1 MAESFYSLFDLNE
14 ATKKRG
20 QTPLGDFLFSLVEKN
35 YDKLKDRYGFL
46 RYLNIFNS
54 INSSKASRYNV
65 QIYVDFIHNEGIRYT
80 KDRNKIQIG
89 KPAGFTLQPA
99 LKDNETLG
107 AGAIYPNKSITI
119 GKVFHSEKIFGESF
133 EYVLDYRWNR
143 LLTDPYSVTCT
154 ENGKFDY
161 SPSLSKVFTSIKNV
175 FSQITRGEEK
185 LDSQTL
191 IFRKNYDLVREIDV
205 EDPWREY
212 DKRFRLWLSSL
223 RYCYS
228 NDGNTDNGTTHFFF
242 FNGPIYYGEEYTES
256 YIPDLVID
264 GNVGLSIRNEKDKEN
279 ARNFLHGFR
288 QFITQASF
296 NLLVEYMNERL
307 TETAVRASIAQV
319 MARNMSHN
327 IGSHVFSNLISNDAY
342 TKLTDRNI
350 FKAKA
355 YVSSWDVEREY
366 PRKQVQVIKNYPGN
380 FQFSYFNQYLKSRM
394 DYLSEVTFGV
404 SNLVTTKMMVN
415 DVMKEL
421 DRVRILLNYISG
433 VTNFNY
439 RFLLKYNDDDL
450 TEENDIAVAFPSDVL
465 GCQAFYNIIENIIR
479 NTAKHA
485 KNDDNKRITFT
496 ITIKDNFAKAADCT
510 EVEGVDELYCVEIDN
525 GVTEDNIDELVNGII
540 DENSGK
546 VIKHGQNTRL
556 DESVLQGQS
565 LRSHS
570 LGLLEMDASAAFL
583 RQIDLPEIESDDYT
597 VDLDDKFY
605 HVDSKDKKRLNILK
619 AFAIKDD
626 ENDTK
631 GRLGYRFFLQK
642 PKEFLLVGN
651 WCVTDEKKKQLL
663 NYGIQF
669 LTDEEFCTAMKS
681 EKAFAHQFLIYQEGV
696 SGEVKKYLEDDNDC
710 RTLLP
715 LRKLSI
721 FIEDKQ
727 EIEDFWKGGE
737 KDSVDGKQV
746 LQSLKEWA
754 WDRYFKEN
762 VQKELQNNTPIQI
775 TTELDK
781 YNGEVNNQVVF
792 LNHGNKKNH
801 SKIVADIR
809 EETSEVWVENL
820 LSRTWGKLPKFKV
833 LCQGEDMSPEALV
846 CNYKS
851 NLEQDEADKTQ
862 IKQEIFEAYHNKV
875 IVIDER
881 VQKFAMEN
889 TEGSGNDEKIKSIDL
904 HESTNV
910 HIPRQPLP
918 KEGESEDVF
927 SLDPTD
933 FSELKKKVVAYVDKH
948 INDDDNKPIILVHY
962 GVLERMCGGNVDDIN
977 KILKNWA
984 GKGKAKRVVVTS
996 GRGSHS
1002 LSLPESV
1009 CFVNLSSVLYAFNEN
1024 RNKYIINNL
1033 LNQSRRKRN
1042 E

>member
-1 MAESFYSLFDLNE
+1 MAKDIYQLFNLNPGSVQQQ
-14 ATKKRG
+14 G
-20 QTPLGDFLFSLVEKN
+20 QVPMGDFLLRLIQEN
-35 YDKLKDRYGFL
+35 YTELKKKYRFL
-46 RYLNIFNS
+46 RYINIFNR
-54 INSSKASRYNV
+54 IAPFTAPRYNI
-65 QIYVDFIHNEGIRYT
+65 QIYVDFINDTSNRVT
-80 KDRNKIQIG
+80 NDRNKIQIG
-89 KPAGFTLQPA
+89 KPEECPDQPE
-99 LKDNETLG
+99 LKKNRTSG
-107 AGAIYPNKSITI
+107 AQAIYTEDSIPI
-119 GKVFHSEKIFGESF
+119 GKVFHSEEIFGESF
-133 EYVLDYRWNR
+133 EYVLDSRWNR
-143 LLTDPYSVTCT
+143 ILSDNPYYAVCSDFTKK
-154 ENGKFDY
+154 E
-161 SPSLSKVFTSIKNV
+161 SPTFRQSPKLDGTLDDIKNE
-175 FSQITRGEEK
+175 IDKIRNGIKKLEEK
-185 LDSQTL
+185 SKEFQKYYKL
-191 IFRKNYDLVREIDV
+191 IESAAEPKTKFVELFRK
-205 EDPWREY
+205 
-212 DKRFRLWLSSL
+212 WLSNL
-223 RYCYS
+223 RFCYS
-228 NDGNTDNGTTHFFF
+228 SDGETYNGTTHFFF
-242 FNGPIYYGEEYTES
+242 FNGPNYYGDGKAEGVLA
-256 YIPDLVID
+256 DLVID
-264 GNVGLSIRNEKDKEN
+264 GNVGLTISNEKEKDD
-279 ARNFLHGFR
+279 ARSFLHDFR
-288 QFITQASF
+288 LFITQASF
-296 NLLVEYMNERL
+296 NLLVEYMNEQL
-307 TETAVRASIAQV
+307 KETAVRASIAQV

-327 IGSHVFSNLISNDAY
+327 FGSHVLSNLIGDEVYEKLKDDAVKKEFEEFQRY
-342 TKLTDRNI
+342 IPL
-350 FKAKA
+350 A
-355 YVSSWDVEREY
+355 DVFQED
-366 PRKQVQVIKNYPGN
+366 KNRQLP
-380 FQFSYFNQYLKSRM
+380 FFFQYLKSRM

-404 SNLVTTKMMVN
+404 SNLLTTKMMYN

-421 DRVRILLNYISG
+421 DQVRILLNYISG
-433 VTNFNY
+433 VSNFQY
-439 RFLLKYNDDDL
+439 RFKLKYIGVDGEVDL
-450 TEENDIAVAFPSDVL
+450 EKEKQKDIGVAFPSDVL

-485 KNDDNKRITFT
+485 KNKNDETVTFT
-496 ITIKDNFAKAADCT
+496 ITIKDDFAEEAGCGDI
-510 EVEGVDELYCVEIDN
+510 EGVDELYCVEIDN
-525 GVTEDNIDELVNGII
+525 GVTEDNIDELVN
-540 DENSGK
+540 

-597 VDLDDKFY
+597 VERNDKYF
-605 HVDSKDKKRLNILK
+605 HKDSKDKKRLNILK

-721 FIEDKQ
+721 SIEDKQ
-727 EIEDFWKGGE
+727 EIEGFWKRGE
-737 KDSVDGKQV
+737 KDPVDGKQV
-746 LQSLKEWA
+746 LQSLKEWT
-754 WDRYFKEN
+754 WKRYFMERIKS
-762 VQKELQNNTPIQI
+762 ELKT
-775 TTELDK
+775 DK
-781 YNGEVNNQVVF
+781 ILIRPEKDPSKDNQVVF
-792 LNHGNKKNH
+792 LDHGNITNYND
-801 SKIVADIR
+801 SKQNNTDNEDGVG
-809 EETSEVWVENL
+809 EVWVENL
-820 LSRTWGKLPKFKV
+820 TSRTRSKLPNFSVLAKGSRKKPISNYINNLRKVENEWIKFQV
-833 LCQGEDMSPEALV
+833 
-846 CNYKS
+846 
-851 NLEQDEADKTQ
+851 
-862 IKQEIFEAYHNKV
+862 FEAYHNKV

-889 TEGSGNDEKIKSIDL
+889 KEGSGNDEMIRSIDL

-910 HIPRQPLP
+910 HIPRLPRP
-918 KEGESEDVF
+918 KEEESEEVEEESEDVF

-933 FSELKKKVVAYVDKH
+933 FSELNNKVVAYVDKRL
-948 INDDDNKPIILVHY
+948 NDDNNQPIILVHY

-977 KILKNWA
+977 EILNNWA

-1002 LSLPESV
+1002 LDLPNSV